1 MINPTAVDI
10 LRTIDATIADQIE
23 PSLSNLAGRSA
34 MATVRHLLRH
44 VMVRIET
51 EGQLLTDDI
60 ASLRR
65 LLGDIRDYFTALGS
79 EHDGAALSARIDRT
93 LTTPYRDPTQY
104 PNFTMLAT
112 EAGALRECLCVV
124 LKHLQTIRGDR
135 HTDPAYTS
143 LRAAIRAYVTT
154 QIEQEEEIIGP
165 AFYGRGPRR

>member
-1 MINPTAVDI
+1 VINPTAIDI

-60 ASLRR
+60 AALRR
-65 LLGDIRDYFTALGS
+65 LLTELRDYFASLES
-79 EHDGAALSARIDRT
+79 RHDGTALSARIDRT

-104 PNFTMLAT
+104 PNLAMLAA
-112 EAGALRECLCVV
+112 EAGALRECLCLG
-124 LKHLQTIRGDR
+124 LKHLQAIRNDR
-135 HTDPAYTS
+135 RADPAYAS
-143 LRAAIRAYVTT
+143 LRSAIRAYVTA